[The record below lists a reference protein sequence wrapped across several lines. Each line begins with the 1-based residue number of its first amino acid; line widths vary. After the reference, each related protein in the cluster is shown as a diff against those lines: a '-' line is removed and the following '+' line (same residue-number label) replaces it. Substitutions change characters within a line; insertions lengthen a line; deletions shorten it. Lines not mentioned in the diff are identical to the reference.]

1 LTIVAPVAKGSSVI
15 EPGVTPASD
24 MTLQW
29 SSLTDWASDCG
40 RSRVWGG
47 VNFPSSVA
55 AASQYATPIGDLA
68 YDFLLRKLNGG

>member
-1 LTIVAPVAKGSSVI
+1 
-15 EPGVTPASD
+15 